1 MADTIKV
8 DPEALRSAADQL
20 GRALAQLNDAASE
33 LRNTMSGVEEAWQS
47 RVTLGYIAL
56 VQDAL
61 NAVQRERENVRLMQ
75 RRLRRSADAV
85 EQTERNVSGIIN
97 Q

>member
-8 DPEALRSAADQL
+8 DPGALRSAADQL
-20 GRALAQLNDAASE
+20 GRALAQLDDAASA

-47 RVTLGYIAL
+47 RVTPAYIAL

-61 NAVQRERENVRLMQ
+61 NEVQRERENVRLMQ

-85 EQTERNVSGIIN
+85 EQAERKASEIIN
-97 Q
+97 S

>member
-20 GRALAQLNDAASE
+20 GQALAQLEDAASA

-47 RVTLGYIAL
+47 RVTPAYIAL

-61 NAVQRERENVRLMQ
+61 NEVQRERENVRLMQ